1 MYDKRIRE
9 MEEALDASEQLISDA
24 TEVIEKLSE
33 EVAGLKKEN
42 KIMRSDIL
50 CLEKDSI
57 SSELLA
63 SAVREIQDEMKKKNR
78 KLILIHE
85 V

>member
-1 MYDKRIRE
+1 MYDKKIRE
-9 MEEALDASEQLISDA
+9 MEEALDASEQLIGAA

-33 EVAGLKKEN
+33 EVADLKEKN

-50 CLEKDSI
+50 ALEDDSF

-63 SAVREIQDEMKKKNR
+63 SAIREIQDEMKRKNN

>member
-9 MEEALDASEQLISDA
+9 MEEALDASEQLISAA
-24 TEVIEKLSE
+24 TEVVEKLSK
-33 EVAGLKKEN
+33 EVADLKEDN
-42 KIMRSDIL
+42 KIMRLDIL
-50 CLEKDSI
+50 SLEDDSI

-63 SAVREIQDEMKKKNR
+63 SAIREIQDEMKGKNN
-78 KLILIHE
+78 KLILLHE

>member
-1 MYDKRIRE
+1 MYDKKIRE
-9 MEEALDASEQLISDA
+9 MEEALDASEQLIGAA

-33 EVAGLKKEN
+33 EVADLKEKN
-42 KIMRSDIL
+42 KIMRSDIVAL
-50 CLEKDSI
+50 GDDSF

-63 SAVREIQDEMKKKNR
+63 SAIREIQDEMKRKNN

>member
-1 MYDKRIRE
+1 MYDKKIRE
-9 MEEALDASEQLISDA
+9 MEEALDASEQLISAA

-33 EVAGLKKEN
+33 EVADLKESYK
-42 KIMRSDIL
+42 RL
-50 CLEKDSI
+50 SI
-57 SSELLA
+57 EFVSIFDDAHSSELLA
-63 SAVREIQDEMKKKNR
+63 SAIREIQDEMKRKNN

>member
-1 MYDKRIRE
+1 MYDKKIRE
-9 MEEALDASEQLISDA
+9 MEEALDASEQLIGAA

-33 EVAGLKKEN
+33 EVADLKESYK
-42 KIMRSDIL
+42 RL
-50 CLEKDSI
+50 SI
-57 SSELLA
+57 EFVSIFDDAHSSELLA
-63 SAVREIQDEMKKKNR
+63 SAIREIQDEMKRKNN

>member
-9 MEEALDASEQLISDA
+9 MEEALDASEQLISAA
-24 TEVIEKLSE
+24 TEVVEKLSK
-33 EVAGLKKEN
+33 EVADLKEDN
-42 KIMRSDIL
+42 KIMRLDIL
-50 CLEKDSI
+50 SLEDDSI

-63 SAVREIQDEMKKKNR
+63 SAIREIQDEMKRKNN
-78 KLILIHE
+78 KLILLHE

>member
-9 MEEALDASEQLISDA
+9 MEEALDASEQLISAA
-24 TEVIEKLSE
+24 TEVIEKLLE
-33 EVAGLKKEN
+33 EVADLKEEN

-63 SAVREIQDEMKKKNR
+63 SAVREIQDEMKKVNR

>member
-9 MEEALDASEQLISDA
+9 MEEALDASEQLISAA
-24 TEVIEKLSE
+24 TEVVEKLSK
-33 EVAGLKKEN
+33 EVADLKEDN
-42 KIMRSDIL
+42 KIMGLDIL
-50 CLEKDSI
+50 SLEDDSI

-63 SAVREIQDEMKKKNR
+63 SAIREIQDEMKRKNN
-78 KLILIHE
+78 KLILLHE